1 MQNYKK
7 LLEEWQ
13 SSSKR
18 LMKETPETMKA
29 FGGFHHASVA
39 KGALDVKTKELVA
52 LGTAV
57 TAHCEWC
64 IAIHVK
70 GCMDAGAS
78 RAEIMEA
85 AWVAVLMGGGPA
97 LMYFQGVIQAL
108 DDFKA
113 K

>member
-7 LLEEWQ
+7 LFEEWGKN
-13 SSSKR
+13 SKT
-18 LMKETPETMKA
+18 LMKDTPEVMKA
-29 FGGFHHASVA
+29 FGSFHHASVSD
-39 KGALDVKTKELVA
+39 GALDKKTKELIA
-52 LGTAV
+52 LATGV

-70 GCMDAGAS
+70 GCLDAGAN

-97 LMYFQGVIQAL
+97 LMYMQGVIQAL
-108 DDFKA
+108 NDFKA